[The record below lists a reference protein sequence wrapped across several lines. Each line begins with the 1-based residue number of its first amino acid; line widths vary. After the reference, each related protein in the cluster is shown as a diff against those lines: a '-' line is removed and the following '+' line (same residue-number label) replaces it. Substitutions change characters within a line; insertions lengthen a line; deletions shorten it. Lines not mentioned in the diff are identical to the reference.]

1 MGATT
6 VTKIGR
12 GITTRAVQKRC
23 RCREQPPR
31 PVTSTHLPGDD
42 DLSLRFLSTGH
53 SAASS
58 RRLRPAETGAPLR
71 RFAHLATLARW
82 GALAVLAGAVLSDLL
97 GTARAQGREVS
108 LQADT
113 VVEALNTM
121 NHNLAVFGMFGEVL
135 QDPDTRED
143 LSQIKTAFQS
153 RIGMTLQRDPAV
165 QMDFLSFLV
174 ETGKVS
180 VDNSAQPPREWATRL
195 SGSDRQQLFQTHAT
209 PEVVQEYVVNRTTGT
224 LVDTVVLMTR
234 IRQDSDQFRQWL
246 EGEGLKPVLQAIESE
261 LSILN
266 QAMVSVPAMAAQM
279 DVMNRQMDVM
289 NRQMV
294 GMNYSVGSTMGR
306 VGSWLPW

>member
-1 MGATT
+1 
-6 VTKIGR
+6 
-12 GITTRAVQKRC
+12 
-23 RCREQPPR
+23 
-31 PVTSTHLPGDD
+31 
-42 DLSLRFLSTGH
+42 
-53 SAASS
+53 
-58 RRLRPAETGAPLR
+58 
-71 RFAHLATLARW
+71 
-82 GALAVLAGAVLSDLL
+82 
-97 GTARAQGREVS
+97 
-108 LQADT
+108 
-113 VVEALNTM
+113 M

-174 ETGKVS
+174 ETGRVS
-180 VDNSAQPPREWATRL
+180 VDKPSQPPREWATRL
-195 SGSDRQQLFQTHAT
+195 SENDRQQLFQTHAR

-234 IRQDSDQFRQWL
+234 VRQDPDQFRQWL

-261 LSILN
+261 LSVLN
-266 QAMVSVPAMAAQM
+266 QAMVSVPAMATQM
-279 DVMNRQMDVM
+279 DVMNRQV
-289 NRQMV
+289 V

>member
-1 MGATT
+1 M
-6 VTKIGR
+6 
-12 GITTRAVQKRC
+12 
-23 RCREQPPR
+23 
-31 PVTSTHLPGDD
+31 TSTHLPGDD

-121 NHNLAVFGMFGEVL
+121 NRNLAVFGMFGEVL
-135 QDPDTRED
+135 QDPDTREG

-174 ETGKVS
+174 ETGRVS
-180 VDNSAQPPREWATRL
+180 VDKPSQPPREWATRL
-195 SGSDRQQLFQTHAT
+195 SENDRQQLFQTHAR

-234 IRQDSDQFRQWL
+234 VRQDSDQFRQWL

-261 LSILN
+261 LSVLN
-266 QAMVSVPAMAAQM
+266 QAMVSVPAMATQM
-279 DVMNRQMDVM
+279 DVMNRQV
-289 NRQMV
+289 V